1 MSKGFGFGNLMQQ
14 AQNLQEQLAKVQEE
28 AGSRTV
34 QGSAG
39 GGMVTVTVN
48 GRLEVLD
55 VKIDPAIASGDDPQM
70 MADLIVGAV
79 NQGIRAAQQQMA
91 DEMGKLTGG
100 LKIPG
105 LG

>member
-1 MSKGFGFGNLMQQ
+1 VSKGFGFSNMMQQ
-14 AQNLQEQLAKVQEE
+14 AADLQERLSKLQEE
-28 AGSRTV
+28 AAGRTV

-39 GGMVTVTVN
+39 GGMVKATVN
-48 GRLEVLD
+48 GRLEVLALE
-55 VKIDPAIASGDDPQM
+55 IDPSVLADSDPQM
-70 MADLIVGAV
+70 LKDLIVAAV
-79 NQGIRAAQQQMA
+79 NQGLRAAQQQMA